1 MNSPIIVAPVPADD
15 PLSDPVQ
22 GDPVLGEHRVLT
34 GLWLRSGYSLTDTSQ
49 FRDDVWRLEPAVA
62 QAHVRSLVVSFD
74 TLADRYRLPAKELCL
89 AMLSGPL
96 PAGERRQSAVGI
108 RGTFIELRKFL
119 HWLAER
125 TPAHSDR
132 EQMPALSSLTAA
144 DVLDY
149 HHYLMTLPV
158 GVGSRE
164 NSRRA
169 VCMLWRYRTC
179 LTDTLTFD
187 PRRIDGWTMS
197 KSSTT
202 ENATGRIPEPVLGPL
217 ITWAIRFVDD
227 FSGDILTATA
237 HRDNHRSRRTNGRYG
252 RNSGAA
258 EALENYLAQHEA
270 DDEPLPGHQGRPNLR
285 QIAAEIGTSRH
296 GLDTNPAIRT
306 RLFACAAR
314 VGVTEHTWI
323 PLAIEGRLHGRP
335 WIEGIAHQHSTSGY
349 LHLQRM
355 LHIACY
361 IVIAFLSGMRD
372 AEIKHLR
379 RGCLSTARDT
389 SGTAYR
395 WTLNGL
401 AFKGETDPRG
411 VAAEWTVG
419 APAARA
425 IAVLERMH
433 PPGQDLLFSHPPGS
447 ENVQPR
453 NDATVG
459 VLTTKTT
466 SGQLKDFIGWVNTY
480 CAEHALT
487 ESIPLV
493 NGQQW
498 VLSTRQFRRTLAWF
512 IARRPGGSIAGA
524 IAYRHLSIQMFEGY
538 AGTSD
543 SGFRAE
549 VEAEQALA
557 RGEDL
562 MSIATDHPHTVTGP
576 AGDHAHRRLDAFT
589 TAAAFAGA
597 VVTDSTRIKRLMK
610 RSEPAIYPGT
620 FALCVFD
627 PDKAMCQPR
636 PDQRG
641 NTRPQLGHC
650 QPLECGNVALTA
662 DNIDALRTEHRS
674 LQQELATR
682 TALPPLL
689 LHRLRERA
697 HRLSDFLDRHTYPTT
712 DHVQTIETK
721 Q

>member
-1 MNSPIIVAPVPADD
+1 
-15 PLSDPVQ
+15 
-22 GDPVLGEHRVLT
+22 
-34 GLWLRSGYSLTDTSQ
+34 
-49 FRDDVWRLEPAVA
+49 
-62 QAHVRSLVVSFD
+62 
-74 TLADRYRLPAKELCL
+74 
-89 AMLSGPL
+89 
-96 PAGERRQSAVGI
+96 
-108 RGTFIELRKFL
+108 
-119 HWLAER
+119 
-125 TPAHSDR
+125 
-132 EQMPALSSLTAA
+132 
-144 DVLDY
+144 
-149 HHYLMTLPV
+149 
-158 GVGSRE
+158 
-164 NSRRA
+164 
-169 VCMLWRYRTC
+169 
-179 LTDTLTFD
+179 
-187 PRRIDGWTMS
+187 
-197 KSSTT
+197 
-202 ENATGRIPEPVLGPL
+202 
-217 ITWAIRFVDD
+217 
-227 FSGDILTATA
+227 
-237 HRDNHRSRRTNGRYG
+237 
-252 RNSGAA
+252 
-258 EALENYLAQHEA
+258 
-270 DDEPLPGHQGRPNLR
+270 
-285 QIAAEIGTSRH
+285 
-296 GLDTNPAIRT
+296 
-306 RLFACAAR
+306 
-314 VGVTEHTWI
+314 
-323 PLAIEGRLHGRP
+323 
-335 WIEGIAHQHSTSGY
+335 
-349 LHLQRM
+349 
-355 LHIACY
+355 
-361 IVIAFLSGMRD
+361 MRD

-379 RGCLSTARDT
+379 RGCLSIARDS

-395 WTLNGL
+395 WTLTGL
-401 AFKGETDPRG
+401 AFKGETDPHG

-425 IAVLERMH
+425 IAVLEKMH
-433 PPGQDLLFSHPPGS
+433 PPEQDRLFSHPPGAG
-447 ENVQPR
+447 NARPL
-453 NDATVG
+453 NDATIE
-459 VLTTKTT
+459 VLTTKAT

-636 PDQRG
+636 PDQSG

-650 QPLECGNVALTA
+650 QPLECSNVALTA

-697 HRLSDFLDRHTYPTT
+697 RRLSDFLDRHTYPTT
-712 DHVQTIETK
+712 EHVLTIETN

>member
-1 MNSPIIVAPVPADD
+1 MNTPSTRTD
-15 PLSDPVQ
+15 LE
-22 GDPVLGEHRVLT
+22 LGPSIDGRYVLT
-34 GLWLRSGYSLTDTSQ
+34 GLWLRPGYSLTDTSQ
-49 FRDDVWRLEPAVA
+49 FRDDAWRLEAAVT
-62 QAHVRSLVVSFD
+62 QAHVRSVVVNFD
-74 TLADRYRLPAKELCL
+74 TLAAPYRLPAKELCL

-96 PAGERRQSAVGI
+96 PAGERRQSVVGI
-108 RGTFIELRKFL
+108 GSTFVEVRKFL
-119 HWLAER
+119 HWL
-125 TPAHSDR
+125 TDR
-132 EQMPALSSLTAA
+132 APESGRPSVPTLGSLTAA

-149 HHYLMTLPV
+149 HRHLMTLSV
-158 GVGSRE
+158 GFGSRE

-179 LTDTLTFD
+179 LTDTLSFD
-187 PRRIDGWTMS
+187 ARRIDGWTMH
-197 KSSTT
+197 KPGTT
-202 ENATGRIPEPVLGPL
+202 ENATGRIPELVLGPL

-227 FSGDILTATA
+227 FSGDILAAAA
-237 HRDNHRSRRTNGRYG
+237 HRDDYRSRRTNGRYG

-258 EALENYLAQHEA
+258 EALEHYLSRHKAEN
-270 DDEPLPGHQGRPNLR
+270 DPLPGYQGRPNMQ
-285 QIAAEIGTSRH
+285 QIAAEIGTGRN
-296 GLDTNPAIRT
+296 GLDTNPAIRGKV
-306 RLFACAAR
+306 LACAAR
-314 VGVTEHTWI
+314 VGVTDYTWMPI
-323 PLAIEGRLHGRP
+323 AIEGRLHGRP
-335 WIEGIAHQHSTSGY
+335 WIDGIARQHPTKSY

-389 SGTAYR
+389 DGTPYR
-395 WTLNGL
+395 WTLTGV
-401 AFKGETDPRG
+401 AFKGEADPHG
-411 VAAEWTVG
+411 VTAEWTVG

-425 IAVLERMH
+425 ISVLEKMH
-433 PPGQDLLFSHPPGS
+433 PHGRALLFSHPPGS
-447 ENVQPR
+447 QKVRPR

-459 VLTTKTT
+459 VLTTKAT
-466 SGQLKDFIGWVNTY
+466 SGQLKDFAIWINSY
-480 CAEHALT
+480 CTEHALT

-562 MSIATDHPHTVTGP
+562 MAIATDHLHAPVTGP
-576 AGDHAHRRLDAFT
+576 AADLAHYRLDTFAA
-589 TAAAFAGA
+589 AAAFSGT
-597 VVTDSTRIKRLMK
+597 VITDSTRIKRLMK
-610 RSEPAIYPGT
+610 RSDPAIYPGT

-636 PDQRG
+636 PDQGG
-641 NTRPQLGHC
+641 NVLPQLGHC
-650 QPLECGNVALTA
+650 QPLECSNTALTTA
-662 DNIDALRTEHRS
+662 NLDALRTEHHH
-674 LQQELATR
+674 LEQELTTR
-682 TALPPLL
+682 ADLPPLL
-689 LHRLRERA
+689 DHRLRERLR
-697 HRLSDFLDRHTYPTT
+697 RLVDFLDRYSHADPYIDRT
-712 DHVQTIETK
+712 HK
-721 Q
+721 GKR

>member
-1 MNSPIIVAPVPADD
+1 MRNPIAVTPVPATEP
-15 PLSDPVQ
+15 PLS
-22 GDPVLGEHRVLT
+22 DPVLGEHHVLT
-34 GLWLRSGYSLTDTSQ
+34 GLWLRPGYSLTDTSQ
-49 FRDDVWRLEPAVA
+49 FRDDAWRLEPAVA

-108 RGTFIELRKFL
+108 RGTFIEVRKFL

-125 TPAHSDR
+125 TPAHTDR
-132 EQMPALSSLTAA
+132 EQMPALSLLTAA

-197 KSSTT
+197 KAGTT

-217 ITWAIRFVDD
+217 ITW
-227 FSGDILTATA
+227 
-237 HRDNHRSRRTNGRYG
+237 
-252 RNSGAA
+252 
-258 EALENYLAQHEA
+258 
-270 DDEPLPGHQGRPNLR
+270 
-285 QIAAEIGTSRH
+285 
-296 GLDTNPAIRT
+296 
-306 RLFACAAR
+306 
-314 VGVTEHTWI
+314 I

-335 WIEGIAHQHSTSGY
+335 WIEGIVHQHSSSGY
-349 LHLQRM
+349 LQLQRM
-355 LHIACY
+355 LHISCY

-379 RGCLSTARDT
+379 RGCVSTARDPG
-389 SGTAYR
+389 GTPYR
-395 WTLNGL
+395 WILTGL

-425 IAVLERMH
+425 IAVLEKMH

-447 ENVQPR
+447 EQVRPR
-453 NDATVG
+453 NDSTVG
-459 VLTTKTT
+459 VLTTKAT
-466 SGQLKDFIGWVNTY
+466 SSQLKGFASWINSY
-480 CAEHALT
+480 CAEHDLA

-524 IAYRHLSIQMFEGY
+524 IAYRHLSVQMFEGY

-562 MSIATDHPHTVTGP
+562 MSIATDHPHMVTGP
-576 AGDHAHRRLDAFT
+576 AAGLAHHRLDAFT
-589 TAAAFAGA
+589 AAAAFAGA
-597 VVTDSTRIKRLMK
+597 VVTDGTRIKRLMK
-610 RSEPAIYPGT
+610 RSEPAVYPGT

-636 PDQRG
+636 PDQGG

-650 QPLECGNVALTA
+650 QPLECSNVALTA

-674 LQQELATR
+674 LQQELTTR

-689 LHRLRERA
+689 AHRLRERA
-697 HRLSDFLDRHTYPTT
+697 SRLSEFLDRHANPNH
-712 DHVQTIETK
+712 DRVQTIEAK
-721 Q
+721 R

>member
-1 MNSPIIVAPVPADD
+1 MSNPIAITPVPATG
-15 PLSDPVQ
+15 PLLS
-22 GDPVLGEHRVLT
+22 DPVLGEHHVLA
-34 GLWLRSGYSLTDTSQ
+34 GLWLRPGYSLTDTSQ
-49 FRDDVWRLEPAVA
+49 FCDDVWRLEPAVA
-62 QAHVRSLVVSFD
+62 QAHVRSLVISFD
-74 TLADRYRLPAKELCL
+74 TLADRYRLPGKELCL

-108 RGTFIELRKFL
+108 RGTFIEVRKFL

-125 TPAHSDR
+125 IPAHSDR

-187 PRRIDGWTMS
+187 PRRVDGWTMA

-227 FSGDILTATA
+227 FSGDILTAAA
-237 HRDNHRSRRTNGRYG
+237 HRDHHRSRRTNGRYG
-252 RNSGAA
+252 RNSGAV
-258 EALENYLAQHEA
+258 EALEHYLAQHEA
-270 DDEPLPGHQGRPNLR
+270 DGDPLPGHQGRPNLR

-306 RLFACAAR
+306 RLFAAAAR
-314 VGVTEHTWI
+314 VGVTDHTWI

-335 WIEGIAHQHSTSGY
+335 WIEGIAHQHSSNGY

-379 RGCLSTARDT
+379 RGCLSTACDPG
-389 SGTAYR
+389 GTPYR
-395 WTLNGL
+395 WILTGL
-401 AFKGETDPRG
+401 AFKGEADPRG

-425 IAVLERMH
+425 IAVLEKMH
-433 PPGQDLLFSHPPGS
+433 PPGRDLLFSHPPGVES
-447 ENVQPR
+447 ARPR
-453 NDATVG
+453 DHATVG
-459 VLTTKTT
+459 AITTKAT
-466 SGQLKDFIGWVNTY
+466 SGQLKDFALWINSY

-576 AGDHAHRRLDAFT
+576 AADHAHRRLDAFT

-597 VVTDSTRIKRLMK
+597 VVTDSTRVKRLMK

-636 PDQRG
+636 PDQGG

-650 QPLECGNVALTA
+650 QPLQCSNVALTA

-682 TALPPLL
+682 TTLPPLL
-689 LHRLRERA
+689 VHRLRERLVR
-697 HRLSDFLDRHTYPTT
+697 HTDFLDRYAHPDPKPIRT
-712 DHVQTIETK
+712 QTVDTNR
-721 Q
+721 

>member
-1 MNSPIIVAPVPADD
+1 MSSPITVTHVPATDP
-15 PLSDPVQ
+15 PLS
-22 GDPVLGEHRVLT
+22 DPVLGEHHVLT
-34 GLWLRSGYSLTDTSQ
+34 GLWLRPGYSLTDTSQ
-49 FRDDVWRLEPAVA
+49 FRDDAWRLEPAVA

-74 TLADRYRLPAKELCL
+74 TLVAPYRLPAKQLCL

-96 PAGERRQSAVGI
+96 PAGERRQSVVGI
-108 RGTFIELRKFL
+108 GSTLIEVRKFL

-132 EQMPALSSLTAA
+132 VQMPALSSLTAA

-187 PRRIDGWTMS
+187 PRRIEGWTMS
-197 KSSTT
+197 KPGAT

-227 FSGDILTATA
+227 FSGDILTAAA
-237 HRDNHRSRRTNGRYG
+237 HRDHYRSRRTNGRYG

-258 EALENYLAQHEA
+258 EALEHYLAQHEA
-270 DDEPLPGHQGRPNLR
+270 DNAPLPGYQGRPNMQ
-285 QIAAEIGTSRH
+285 QIAAEIGTGRN
-296 GLDTNPAIRT
+296 GLDTNPAIRGKV
-306 RLFACAAR
+306 LACAAR
-314 VGVTEHTWI
+314 VGVTDYTWMPI
-323 PLAIEGRLHGRP
+323 AIDGRLHGLP
-335 WIEGIAHQHSTSGY
+335 WIDGIARQHPTRSY

-379 RGCLSTARDT
+379 RGCLNTARDPD
-389 SGTAYR
+389 GTPYR
-395 WTLNGL
+395 WTLTGV
-401 AFKGETDPRG
+401 AFKGETDPHG
-411 VAAEWTVG
+411 VTAEWTVG

-425 IAVLERMH
+425 IAVLEKMH

-447 ENVQPR
+447 ERIRPR
-453 NDATVG
+453 NDATIG
-459 VLTTKTT
+459 VLTTKAT
-466 SGQLKDFIGWVNTY
+466 SGQLKDFAIWINSY

-576 AGDHAHRRLDAFT
+576 AADHAHRRLDAFT
-589 TAAAFAGA
+589 AAAAFAGA
-597 VVTDSTRIKRLMK
+597 VVTDSVRIKRLMK

-650 QPLECGNVALTA
+650 QPLECSNVALTA
-662 DNIDALRTEHRS
+662 DNIDALRVEHRA
-674 LQQELATR
+674 LQQQLATR

-697 HRLSDFLDRHTYPTT
+697 RRLSEFLDRHTLPKPDHEQTT
-712 DHVQTIETK
+712 EADR
-721 Q
+721 